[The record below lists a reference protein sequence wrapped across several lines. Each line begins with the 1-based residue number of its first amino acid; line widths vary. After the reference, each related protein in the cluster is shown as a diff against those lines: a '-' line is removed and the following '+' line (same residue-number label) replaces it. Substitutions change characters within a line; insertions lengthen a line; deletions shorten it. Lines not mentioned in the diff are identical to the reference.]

1 MIKSELQK
9 TADGGWIASF
19 TNSHGYSAEQ
29 VWEVLTNEDYVN
41 KWHPELRMQELHD
54 GGTIIFDFGNGEFH
68 KLPIREFKEDKILG
82 FDWYGSYI
90 RFEVEQDGQL
100 QMTFKVN
107 EVNKQSLR
115 DLTGWTMISEAIDAT
130 LRGENFTF
138 DKERAGKI
146 RQEYE
151 RELEL

>member
-1 MIKSELQK
+1 M
-9 TADGGWIASF
+9 ASF
-19 TNSHGYSAEQ
+19 TNSHEYLSEQ

-41 KWHPELRMQELHD
+41 KWHPELRMHQLRD
-54 GGTIIFDFGNGEFH
+54 GGNIIFDFGNGEFH
-68 KLPIREFKEDKILG
+68 KLPIREFKEGKIYG

-90 RFEVEQDGQL
+90 RFEVEEDGQL
-100 QMTFKVN
+100 LMTFKVN
-107 EVNKQSLR
+107 EVNEQSLR

-130 LRGENFTF
+130 LRGESFTF

-151 RELEL
+151 RELEV